1 MIASCLPTTG
11 AWRGP
16 LWATADV
23 ALYRS
28 PVRLRPRGRAG
39 HSGLTAE
46 HAIGGPR
53 AAEKAWEE
61 IERAF
66 RDNAEPYDVV
76 PPGLRHAF
84 NQLARVAQSG

>member
-1 MIASCLPTTG
+1 MANTQGRHHEARRAARCGLRVS
-11 AWRGP
+11 P
-16 LWATADV
+16 LNSELCAE
-23 ALYRS
+23 L
-28 PVRLRPRGRAG
+28 
-39 HSGLTAE
+39 LTAE